1 MRILRRYIGA
11 TVINTILIVVLVLIA
26 VEIFIEFTGEFS
38 DMGTGNYGL
47 PQVLLCVAM
56 RLPAD
61 IYQFFPMAGLVGS
74 LMGLGLLASHS
85 ELVIMRASGVSLIKI
100 TWAVIKAAFLTM
112 LVAIVLGEVIA
123 PFLQHSATSFK
134 AQAMSHGQ
142 ALHTQHGIWIRNGG
156 DFLYVDTTLPNG
168 QLKDVT
174 RYQFDDNHH
183 LRSASYAKQAVY
195 DQGKWIFNNVAESVF
210 LGNRI
215 ISKHYD
221 NEEWKLT
228 FNPRLLNLIDMDNDQ
243 RSLPQ
248 LYSYIKYLQSS
259 DLQANEYEFDFWQRV
274 FQPAAILVMILL
286 SVPFIFGP
294 LRTVTMGLRILAG
307 TVTGF
312 TFYILNQ
319 CIGLL
324 STVYQL
330 SPLATASLP
339 TILVAILGFI
349 LLLRVK

>member
-1 MRILRRYIGA
+1 MRILRRYIGS
-11 TVINTILIVVLVLIA
+11 TVINTILIVILVLVA

-61 IYQFFPMAGLVGS
+61 IYQFFPMAGLIGS

-85 ELVIMRASGVSLIKI
+85 ELIAMRAGGVSLVKI
-100 TWAVIKAAFLTM
+100 TWAVIKAAFLAM
-112 LVAIVLGEVIA
+112 LIAILLGEVIA
-123 PFLQHSATSFK
+123 PFLQHTAITFK

-142 ALHTQHGIWIRNGG
+142 ALRTQHGTWIRNGR
-156 DFLYVDTTLPNG
+156 DFIYVGTTLPNG
-168 QLKDVT
+168 QLQDIT
-174 RYQFDDNHH
+174 RYQFNDNRH
-183 LRSASYAKQAVY
+183 LHSASYAKQGVY
-195 DQGKWIFNNVAESVF
+195 DHGKWIFSNVAESLF
-210 LGNRI
+210 LDNRI

-221 NEEWKLT
+221 NEEWELT
-228 FNPRLLNLIDMDNDQ
+228 FNPHLLSLINVDNDQ

-248 LYSYIKYLQSS
+248 LYSYIKYLRNS
-259 DLQANEYEFDFWQRV
+259 DLQSNEYEFDFWQRV
-274 FQPAAILVMILL
+274 FQPVAILVMILL

-349 LLLRVK
+349 LLLRIK

>member
-1 MRILRRYIGA
+1 MKILRRYIGT

-38 DMGTGNYGL
+38 DMGIGNYGL

-61 IYQFFPMAGLVGS
+61 IYQFFPMAGLIGS

-85 ELVIMRASGVSLIKI
+85 ELIAMRASGVSLTRI
-100 TWAVIKAAFLTM
+100 TWAVIKAAFLAM
-112 LVAIVLGEVIA
+112 LVAILLGEVVA

-134 AQAMSHGQ
+134 AQAMSRGQ
-142 ALHTQHGIWIRNGG
+142 ALHTQHGIWIRNDQ
-156 DFLYVDTTLPNG
+156 DFMYIDTTLPNG
-168 QLKDVT
+168 QIRDIT
-174 RYQFDDNHH
+174 RYQFDDNYH
-183 LRSASYAKQAVY
+183 LHSASYAKQAVY
-195 DQGKWIFNNVAESVF
+195 DHGKWVFSDVAESVF
-210 LGNRI
+210 LGNKI

-221 NEEWKLT
+221 NEEWKLA
-228 FNPRLLNLIDMDNDQ
+228 FNPRLLSLIDMDNDQ

-248 LYSYIKYLQSS
+248 LYSYIKYLQNS
-259 DLQANEYEFDFWQRV
+259 DLQFNEYEFDFWQRI
-274 FQPAAILVMILL
+274 FQPVAILVMILL

-324 STVYQL
+324 CTVYQL

-339 TILVAILGFI
+339 TVLIAILGFI
-349 LLLRVK
+349 LLLRAR

>member
-1 MRILRRYIGA
+1 MRILRRYIGT

-61 IYQFFPMAGLVGS
+61 IYQFFPMAGLIGS

-100 TWAVIKAAFLTM
+100 TWAVIKAAFLIM
-112 LVAIVLGEVIA
+112 LVAILLGEVVA

-134 AQAMSHGQ
+134 AQAMSRGQ
-142 ALHTQHGIWIRNGG
+142 ALHTQHGIWIRNGR
-156 DFLYVDTTLPNG
+156 DFIYIDTTLQNG

-174 RYQFDDNHH
+174 RYQFDDKRH

-195 DQGKWIFNNVAESVF
+195 DHDKWVFNNVAESVF

-221 NEEWKLT
+221 NEEWQLA
-228 FNPRLLNLIDMDNDQ
+228 FNPRLLNLIGIDNDQ

-248 LYSYIKYLQSS
+248 LYSYIKYLRSS
-259 DLQANEYEFDFWQRV
+259 NLQANEYEFDFWQRV
-274 FQPAAILVMILL
+274 FQPVAILVMILL
-286 SVPFIFGP
+286 SVSFIFGP

-307 TVTGF
+307 TVAGF

-339 TILVAILGFI
+339 TILVAILGFV